1 MIFVRLILI
10 LFCNVM
16 LFGVEETAISN
27 YLRKEIHHQNPLNNY
42 KKFGDMFG
50 VPLPVIEEKIPKHY
64 KQPFYKEKEEVKSLI
79 DENAEWDAYSLSNKV
94 FNSTLKAASPIFSE
108 QLNNVAGIYI
118 PKVEFKVNLNSYF
131 TRDDQNIGGDFNL
144 NLPIL
149 EYEDFSLL
157 LVGGFSRDPQTLN
170 WGEKYGIKHQVE
182 NVLLQNLVLMQ
193 SVVQNNE
200 VVNEQTWNYGVEYS
214 PFKSI
219 KLFLQRENNRIQE
232 DNTKAGIQYR
242 FLF

>member
-1 MIFVRLILI
+1 M
-10 LFCNVM
+10 
-16 LFGVEETAISN
+16 
-27 YLRKEIHHQNPLNNY
+27 
-42 KKFGDMFG
+42 
-50 VPLPVIEEKIPKHY
+50 
-64 KQPFYKEKEEVKSLI
+64 
-79 DENAEWDAYSLSNKV
+79 
-94 FNSTLKAASPIFSE
+94 
-108 QLNNVAGIYI
+108 
-118 PKVEFKVNLNSYF
+118 EFKVNLNSYF

-232 DNTKAGIQYR
+232 DNTKAGIRYR